1 MNSVKLTEI
10 MRTFC
15 IIALK
20 LTYLNILWFLFTML
34 GFVLFGLGP
43 ATAALCKIQD
53 RWLKNENVYSIFLD
67 FWKEY
72 KSNFLK
78 VNILTIILIGIGAII
93 YFDLQFF
100 MEKEGLL
107 YRSISILIFIF
118 SIWYI
123 MVVLYVFPVYTH
135 YQAKLFTTI
144 RYAFIVAMLN
154 PFKTIGMAVAAGG
167 MLYLSLNFSQI
178 MFSIGI
184 SLTFFIIMIMATHAF
199 DQISVLKARYS
210 N

>member
-10 MRTFC
+10 TRTFC
-15 IIALK
+15 ITALK
-20 LTYLNILWFLFTML
+20 LTYLNILWFLFTLL

-43 ATAALCKIQD
+43 ATAAICKIQHN
-53 RWLKNENVYSIFLD
+53 WLRNENVSSVFSS

-72 KSNFLK
+72 KTSFLK
-78 VNILTIILIGIGAII
+78 VNMLTIVLIGLGAII

-100 MEKEGLL
+100 MQKEGLL
-107 YRSISILIFIF
+107 FRTISILIFIL
-118 SIWYI
+118 SIWYM
-123 MVVLYVFPVYTH
+123 MVVLYVFPIYIH
-135 YQAKLFTTI
+135 YQVRLFTTI

-167 MLYLSLNFSQI
+167 MLYLSLYFPQI
-178 MFSIGI
+178 MFSIGV
-184 SLTFFIIMIMATHAF
+184 SLTFFIIMIMATHAI
-199 DQISVLKARYS
+199 DQITIIKERYS

>member
-15 IIALK
+15 ITALK
-20 LTYLNILWFLFTML
+20 LTYLNTLWFLFMLL

-43 ATAALCKIQD
+43 ATAALCKIQHS
-53 RWLKNENVYSIFLD
+53 WLKEKDVSSIFSS

-72 KSNFLK
+72 KLSFLK
-78 VNILTIILIGIGAII
+78 VNMLTIILIVLGAII

-100 MEKEGLL
+100 MEKEGLW
-107 YRSISILIFIF
+107 YRTISILIFIF
-118 SIWYI
+118 SIWYM
-123 MVVLYVFPVYTH
+123 MVVLYVFPIYTH
-135 YQAKLFTTI
+135 YQVKLFTTI

-167 MLYLSLNFSQI
+167 MLYLSLYFPQI

-184 SLTFFIIMIMATHAF
+184 SLTFFIIMIMATHGI
-199 DQISVLKARYS
+199 DQIKVLKERYS